1 MPNALWYKKYRP
13 DNLVDYVV
21 KDEQLRSALVDWIL
35 KDKLPHLVLEGPPGT
50 GKTTLAM
57 VLKNEFKVEDGDYLF
72 INASLKSGIDTI
84 RSDIVSF
91 AENGGWG
98 GNRLIVLDEADR
110 LSLAAQ
116 DSLRGVMD
124 QYSGSVRF
132 LYTCNRIQ
140 GIAPALRSRCQ
151 VITLDALE
159 DEEFILRLAAILAS
173 EGYDAEGSSDT
184 LIELHQMF
192 YPDLRKAID
201 TLQDS
206 AGDDEIVRLREGTTS
221 TSNEWEVDLMN
232 LVSMDNVPV
241 AEVRQFAAN
250 LQGSQHE
257 QALKYLYDNPT
268 WVSRRNFSLDN
279 EREAYIIIAKH
290 LAQHK
295 GMTYP
300 DVNLTDAILQIQ
312 RLRRD

>member
-13 DNLVDYVV
+13 DNLVDYVC
-21 KDEQLRSALVDWIL
+21 KNEDLRERLVEWVT
-35 KDKLPHLVLEGPPGT
+35 KGKLPHVVLEGPPGT

-57 VLKNEFKVEDGDYLF
+57 ILKNEFGIEDGDFLF

-84 RSDIVSF
+84 RTDIVSF

-98 GNRLIVLDEADR
+98 GTRLIVLDEADR

-124 QYSGSVRF
+124 AYGGSVRF
-132 LYTCNRIQ
+132 IFTCNRIQ

-151 VITLDALE
+151 VVTLDALE
-159 DEEFILRLAAILAS
+159 DEDFILRLAAILA
-173 EGYDAEGSSDT
+173 EEDYDAEGSSDT

-201 TLQDS
+201 TLQDA
-206 AGDDEIVRLREGTTS
+206 AGDDKIVTLREGGAS
-221 TSNEWEVDLMN
+221 GANDWEVELLS
-232 LVSMDNVPV
+232 LVSRDNVPV
-241 AEVRQFAAN
+241 VEVRQFAAN
-250 LQGSQHE
+250 LQGSQAE
-257 QALKYLYDNPT
+257 QALKYLYDNSA
-268 WVSRRNFSLDN
+268 WVGRRNLDLEA
-279 EREAYIIIAKH
+279 EREAYIVIAKH
-290 LAQHK
+290 LALHK
-295 GMTYP
+295 SMTYP
-300 DVNLTDAILQIQ
+300 DVNLVDAILQIQ